1 MDKLPDYLIE
11 SYIIPYLS
19 SYDLFYKFRTL
30 SSYYY
35 YCARNKILTHFPGE
49 MMKILK
55 KIIDF
60 NTKEDLTK
68 NFDLITKKTFSEKR
82 ALMIFTL
89 QINISL
95 VIKKILETTR
105 DERVIEL
112 ISFVYVITKNE
123 QKHNLIE
130 QRNYDEIQRLSGE
143 EESIIE
149 MKDKISNVLEEEDL
163 DYDLNEYNTVYE
175 SLDREFLLSDNYTGI
190 LYNFTNL
197 LVEFC
202 GTKIKFSE
210 IKQKLESF
218 FQQITEASEVWP
230 KRRVFY
236 EKSIDLIADT
246 QILSAGA
253 KKLLSLMKKYGI
265 ENELTDYVY
274 EREEIKDFS
283 NEAEYSVVKNNRKKL
298 NMAILRI
305 HQMYYFF
312 IKCVEYI
319 DDKKDKNDKNE
330 NVKND
335 KNENEKDK
343 NDKNENEEN
352 TKNEIV
358 EIENDKIQFNVAGII
373 IEKTEFLYILSMIK
387 RQFPINEQ
395 TFFITHNYLHHNIV
409 HDIYNYKEI
418 NDTEE
423 EEEDDKENNKEND
436 KEKDK
441 ENEKEKEKEKE
452 NEKENDIENDKE
464 NDKEKGK
471 EREKKSFHCCSC
483 GCGNI
488 LEKINNKV
496 LTCKTQ
502 IDVDH
507 LQGGIHDLQNVL
519 ENTKLAG
526 KEINESF
533 QKFSENLTNLNMSL
547 GNNNY
552 DDE

>member
-1 MDKLPDYLIE
+1 
-11 SYIIPYLS
+11 
-19 SYDLFYKFRTL
+19 
-30 SSYYY
+30 
-35 YCARNKILTHFPGE
+35 
-49 MMKILK
+49 MKILK

-123 QKHNLIE
+123 GKHNLIE
-130 QRNYDEIQRLSGE
+130 QRNFDEIQRLSGE

-175 SLDREFLLSDNYTGI
+175 SLDREFLLSDNFTSI

-197 LVEFC
+197 LIEFC

-210 IKQKLESF
+210 IKKKLESF

-246 QILSAGA
+246 QILSTGA

-283 NEAEYSVVKNNRKKL
+283 SEAEYSVVKNNRKKL

-319 DDKKDKNDKNE
+319 DDKKDDNNKNDKN
-330 NVKND
+330 NND
-335 KNENEKDK
+335 ENEKDELK
-343 NDKNENEEN
+343 KI
-352 TKNEIV
+352 EIV
-358 EIENDKIQFNVAGII
+358 EIENEKIQFNVAGII
-373 IEKTEFLYILSMIK
+373 IEKTQFLYILSMIK

-423 EEEDDKENNKEND
+423 EEEKDNKN
-436 KEKDK
+436 DK
-441 ENEKEKEKEKE
+441 ENEKEKEKEG
-452 NEKENDIENDKE
+452 D
-464 NDKEKGK
+464 
-471 EREKKSFHCCSC
+471 KKSFHCCTC

-496 LTCKTQ
+496 LTYKTQ

-552 DDE
+552 DEE